1 MGPVKEKWSVEYT
14 PPEYTPPI
22 DDTEIH
28 SLGEWDGDQSVDS
41 VVYHR
46 RGTAG
51 LWTALAVL
59 AVALV
64 VLAAYGYSV
73 ISQHNSELSGLSGR
87 MSALGV
93 LRARAD
99 RIEAGLKDWRSKQ
112 AGLTAQL
119 QKMDADWRSGLD
131 DARQRAAA
139 MVGSAAQKQ
148 NKDLNLRTAALN
160 AHIDE
165 IISQQRA
172 EQVRVAQLESEL
184 ANTRQELAA
193 TRAAYNRELADLR
206 QQQVVSQQAVASLD
220 TQLSTSQV
228 DFEVAK
234 NRDEEIVQGVSVH
247 LGGTDLA
254 HQKFR
259 GWIWL
264 AGSGR
269 RIWVQNHPAALPVT
283 FYPKSDGLAYELV
296 VTKVKSNEIA
306 GYLLVPS
313 IADSQQQSVASNG
326 KSMTRL
332 GEGGF

>member
-59 AVALV
+59 AVALL
-64 VLAAYGYSV
+64 VLAGYGYSV
-73 ISQHNSELSGLSGR
+73 ISQHNSELSALSGR
-87 MSALGV
+87 MSTLGQ

-99 RIEAGLKDWRSKQ
+99 RIEEGFKGWGAKQ
-112 AGLTAQL
+112 AALAAQI
-119 QKMDADWRSGLD
+119 QKMDVDWRSGLE
-131 DARQRAAA
+131 DAGHRAAA

-148 NKDLNLRTAALN
+148 NRDLNLRTAALN
-160 AHIDE
+160 AHISQ
-165 IISQQRA
+165 IVSQQKA
-172 EQVRVAQLESEL
+172 QQVQVAQLEREL

-193 TRAAYNRELADLR
+193 TRAAYNNELAELR

-220 TQLSTSQV
+220 NQLSTSQV
-228 DFEVAK
+228 DFEVTK
-234 NRDEEIVQGVSVH
+234 NRDQEIVQGVSVH

-254 HQKFR
+254 HQQFR

-269 RIWVQNHPAALPVT
+269 RIWVHDHPATLPVT

-313 IADSQQQSVASNG
+313 IAGDQQQSVASNG

>member
-1 MGPVKEKWSVEYT
+1 MGPVKEKWSVEYAH
-14 PPEYTPPI
+14 PEYTPPI

-28 SLGEWDGDQSVDS
+28 SSGEWDGDQSIDS
-41 VVYHR
+41 VVSHR

-59 AVALV
+59 AVALAV
-64 VLAAYGYSV
+64 MAAYGYSV

-87 MSALGV
+87 MGAIGE
-93 LRARAD
+93 LRARAAKV
-99 RIEAGLKDWRSKQ
+99 EEGFNDWRAKQ
-112 AGLTAQL
+112 AGLAAQI

-139 MVGSAAQKQ
+139 MVGSAAQKE
-148 NKDLNLRTAALN
+148 NRDLNLRTAALN
-160 AHIDE
+160 AHINE
-165 IISQQRA
+165 IISQQQA
-172 EQVRVAQLESEL
+172 QQVQVAQLESEL

-193 TRAAYNRELADLR
+193 TRAAYNRELADVR

-220 TQLSTSQV
+220 NQLSTSLV

-269 RIWVQNHPAALPVT
+269 RIWVHDQPAALPVT
-283 FYPKSDGLAYELV
+283 FYPKPDGLAYELV

-313 IADSQQQSVASNG
+313 ISNTQQANVASNG
-326 KSMTRL
+326 KPMSRL